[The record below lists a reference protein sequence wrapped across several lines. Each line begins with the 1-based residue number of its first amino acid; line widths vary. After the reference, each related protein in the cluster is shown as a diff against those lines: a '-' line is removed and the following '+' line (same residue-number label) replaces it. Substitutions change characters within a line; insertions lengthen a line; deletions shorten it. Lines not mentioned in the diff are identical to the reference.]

1 MALIELRVICFFFFF
16 FLTELMKTIGYFI
29 ITQIK
34 IFFKLYYK
42 ALCQLDSWRITSDRS
57 LIITVLWTVY
67 KQ

>member
-1 MALIELRVICFFFFF
+1 MALTELTVTCFFF
-16 FLTELMKTIGYFI
+16 FLTELMETIGYFS

-34 IFFKLYYK
+34 NFFKLYYK
-42 ALCQLDSWRITSDRS
+42 ALCQLDSWRITYDRS